1 MTSIVITTYNRNPQL
16 FQTLVSIRRQGFD
29 GEVIVVDNGDL
40 SIGHPSAQLVCE
52 AHGVRRI
59 ALHRPPSTVF
69 RNPAYPMNVG
79 IRAATGEVVILQNAE
94 CLHVDPRAIAK
105 LSSIV
110 LVPAS
115 SSPRAVFARVV
126 ALNPDGSETM
136 VYCGPE
142 NPRPYFFCGA
152 IFRKHLVDLRGFDED
167 YTGAGYDD
175 DDLAD
180 RLGASGVQFVFSDV
194 LVHHQWHAPAGVY
207 ADVDQMRELYQ
218 HKLAAML
225 RGELGIVRNVG
236 RDWGGRP

>member
-1 MTSIVITTYNRNPQL
+1 VTSIVITTYNRNPQL

-52 AHGVRRI
+52 AHGVRHI
-59 ALHRPPSTVF
+59 ALHRPPSAVF
-69 RNPAYPMNVG
+69 RNPSYPMNVG

-152 IFRKHLVDLRGFDED
+152 MRREWFLQLRGFDED
-167 YTGAGYDD
+167 YTGAGYEDD
-175 DDLAD
+175 DFAV
-180 RLGASGVQFVFSDV
+180 RLQRAGCQFLFTDV
-194 LVHHQWHAPAGVY
+194 AVSHQWHPQAGELSDAPAM
-207 ADVDQMRELYQ
+207 QTLYRG
-218 HKLAAML
+218 KTAAML
-225 RGELGIVRNVG
+225 RGELGVTRNIG
-236 RDWGGRP
+236 RNWGGQP

>member
-1 MTSIVITTYNRNPQL
+1 MTTSIVITTYNRNPQL
-16 FQTLVSIRRQGFD
+16 FQTLASIRRQGFD
-29 GEVIVVDNGDL
+29 GEVIVVDDGD
-40 SIGHPSAQLVCE
+40 SSHGYPSARFVCE
-52 AHGVRRI
+52 AHGARHIPCRRS
-59 ALHRPPSTVF
+59 PSDQF
-69 RNPAYPMNVG
+69 RNPALPNNMG
-79 IRAATGEVVILQNAE
+79 IRAAAGDVVILQNAE
-94 CLHVDPRAIAK
+94 CRHEDPRAIEK
-105 LSSIV
+105 LTG
-110 LVPAS
+110 LVTPTS
-115 SSPRAVFARVV
+115 AVFACVI
-126 ALNPDGSETM
+126 AQQEDGSQGM
-136 VYCGPE
+136 LYCGPE

-152 IFRKHLVDLRGFDED
+152 IYRKHLVDLRGFDED

-218 HKLAAML
+218 RKLAAML